1 MPCCFSSRRRCRLS
15 RCRLRAAF
23 TPLRHR
29 CSWTPAASLPSFG
42 GAPAA
47 SQNPPVP
54 RLLSCSSTGLEERDG
69 NEKFTSH
76 SPHTS
81 ADFFLFFFG
90 WKQRTASSTGA
101 KSWLR
106 LTVGKQNTA
115 GRCACVLYSSAF
127 TELLSVR
134 KMSLCLRY
142 LPCSVVTVC
151 GL

>member
-1 MPCCFSSRRRCRLS
+1 MR
-15 RCRLRAAF
+15 
-23 TPLRHR
+23 
-29 CSWTPAASLPSFG
+29 
-42 GAPAA
+42 
-47 SQNPPVP
+47 N
-54 RLLSCSSTGLEERDG
+54 
-69 NEKFTSH
+69 SH
-76 SPHTS
+76 LIHLTQ
-81 ADFFLFFFG
+81 AQTFFLFG